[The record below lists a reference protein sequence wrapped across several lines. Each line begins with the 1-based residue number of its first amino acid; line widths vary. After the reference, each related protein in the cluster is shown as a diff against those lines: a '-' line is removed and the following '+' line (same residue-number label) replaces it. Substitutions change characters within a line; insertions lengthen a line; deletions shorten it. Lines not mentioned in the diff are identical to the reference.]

1 MEKVV
6 KRLFDLVLAL
16 ILFIPASLILLCG
29 VIFVKIVSPE
39 SLPIFKQE
47 RVGYKSKLFTLY
59 KLRSMTNERDEN
71 GELLPDEFRLKKWGK
86 VVRKTNMEY
95 SERRNVVYW
104 PSPNS
109 RQGNVSN
116 DRGRTDRTSVYAS
129 RNHRLGGC
137 T

>member
-47 RVGYKSKLFTLY
+47 RVGYL
-59 KLRSMTNERDEN
+59 
-71 GELLPDEFRLKKWGK
+71 
-86 VVRKTNMEY
+86 
-95 SERRNVVYW
+95 
-104 PSPNS
+104 
-109 RQGNVSN
+109 
-116 DRGRTDRTSVYAS
+116 
-129 RNHRLGGC
+129 LGGKYAVVPVMADVLVC
-137 T
+137 